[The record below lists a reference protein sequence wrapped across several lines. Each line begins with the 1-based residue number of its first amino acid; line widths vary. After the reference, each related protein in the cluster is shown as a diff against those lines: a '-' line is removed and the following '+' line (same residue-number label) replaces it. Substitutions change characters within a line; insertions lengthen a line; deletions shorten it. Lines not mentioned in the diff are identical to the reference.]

1 MAKIVTCI
9 HFYQDLFLL
18 ITCVRSKSSM
28 WYSKTVYQSIMFIVY
43 LMKLARYLAQKL
55 SMESAHYCQP
65 FPNTFSEKTN
75 KTISIKYVLHCCQWW
90 NNLVHVHVKICKKYN
105 YMSCIMCTHTG
116 LFHFIVRQI
125 HNAKCIIMRIALYS
139 IQWNLFI
146 TRSLGPR
153 KPPRYTRPPIT
164 PGQKKTKKPREPG
177 PAKPPRHKRILLPSD
192 LVITRLHC
200 ILYHMYFDLINT
212 CTC

>member
-1 MAKIVTCI
+1 M
-9 HFYQDLFLL
+9 
-18 ITCVRSKSSM
+18 
-28 WYSKTVYQSIMFIVY
+28 
-43 LMKLARYLAQKL
+43 
-55 SMESAHYCQP
+55 
-65 FPNTFSEKTN
+65 
-75 KTISIKYVLHCCQWW
+75 LHCCQWW
-90 NNLVHVHVKICKKYN
+90 NNLVHVHVKICKRYN

-164 PGQKKTKKPREPG
+164 PGQKKQRNLKSRDQQNHLATRG
-177 PAKPPRHKRILLPSD
+177 SCYIRPRHNEALLHFVSYVFWLD
-192 LVITRLHC
+192 KY
-200 ILYHMYFDLINT
+200 LYLLKNISPTETCSSWQLDSQIISPLLKNT
-212 CTC
+212 TLCLNLKMHVNCKFKNACKSNLKIP